1 MGVKVKKRNG
11 AWWIFVNFQ
20 GRRKAKK
27 IGSREAAEKVQ
38 RALEAKLALG
48 DITCFSESKPEPT
61 LNEYVEKWL
70 KTDALRCKASTVDF
84 YRDYQKRYVLP
95 RFGTMKL
102 SAIDRDKIKDFMSAL
117 SEKGLARNTI
127 RLAIASLRVVLSS
140 AVEDKKLANN
150 PALRLGRFIESHKRE
165 HEAQAME
172 PREVE
177 RFLEAIRESGV
188 EYYALFL
195 IALRAGLRQGEI
207 LALRWGDF
215 QFGISENDPNRFI
228 LVQHRWYRG
237 KFGTPKGN
245 RSRRVDMSQ
254 DLRSAL
260 LELRD
265 QRMLEAFQQGNA
277 SIADAIVFR
286 GASSEAP
293 ISVRYLSEAYFLPA
307 LERAGLRRFRFHDMR
322 HTFGS
327 LLIESGAPLPYVK
340 DQMGHSSIQITADKY
355 VHLVPGRHVGFVDRL
370 ASLATAQPNATQ
382 AQPATHGDDGG
393 EVLSA
398 SQMIEGKG
406 WCERGDSNPHGFTR
420 QILSLVRLPIPPLS
434 HFPWAVA
441 HRCYDAP

>member
-1 MGVKVKKRNG
+1 
-11 AWWIFVNFQ
+11 
-20 GRRKAKK
+20 
-27 IGSREAAEKVQ
+27 
-38 RALEAKLALG
+38 
-48 DITCFSESKPEPT
+48 
-61 LNEYVEKWL
+61 
-70 KTDALRCKASTVDF
+70 
-84 YRDYQKRYVLP
+84 
-95 RFGTMKL
+95 
-102 SAIDRDKIKDFMSAL
+102 
-117 SEKGLARNTI
+117 
-127 RLAIASLRVVLSS
+127 
-140 AVEDKKLANN
+140 VEDKKLANN

-207 LALRWGDF
+207 LALRGAIFSSVSARTIPIASSWYSTV
-215 QFGISENDPNRFI
+215 GIAANSEH
-228 LVQHRWYRG
+228 Q
-237 KFGTPKGN
+237 KGN

-370 ASLATAQPNATQ
+370 ASWQPRNQTQLRRNQRPTAMMAAKSSVPR
-382 AQPATHGDDGG
+382 
-393 EVLSA
+393 
-398 SQMIEGKG
+398 K
-406 WCERGDSNPHGFTR
+406 
-420 QILSLVRLPIPPLS
+420 
-434 HFPWAVA
+434 
-441 HRCYDAP
+441 